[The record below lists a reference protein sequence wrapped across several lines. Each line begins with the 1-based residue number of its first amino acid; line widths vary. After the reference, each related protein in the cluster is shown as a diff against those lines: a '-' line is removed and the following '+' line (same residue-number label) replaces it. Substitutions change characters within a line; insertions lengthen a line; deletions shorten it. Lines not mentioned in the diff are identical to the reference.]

1 MVNADLKI
9 EIEEVTEMRKELE
22 NQMDEGKRRNNWVM
36 GKLDFLTPKNTPTRS
51 SARAKLVSRIE
62 DTGKPLWVQLFQPK
76 YRTAWASLIILAI
89 LTAALTIPQIRA
101 IGNSFLGLFRIEQ
114 IEAVDVGISLST
126 LPQEMEHNFE
136 AIDYLIG
143 DQLSIDKIVQP
154 ILVEDISETKS
165 MVGFDARD
173 PTYPQGEKQIYYQ
186 EATTVRLVIDQK
198 RWQALID
205 TMGYGSFTI
214 PKSADGEEVAIHIP
228 AGVVIGIGD
237 CLYNEINEV
246 KLGHP
251 ETENCTIFLQST
263 SPTFEAPPGV
273 DINKAGQLLLQ
284 ALGMSPAEAEQFSAT
299 INWATT
305 LVVPVPS
312 DMNYQ
317 QVMVEGVKGIYLEE
331 ETYPGE
337 KAVYTLMWLKDD
349 ILNAL
354 IGDGS
359 LEDAL
364 KAVESLN

>member
-1 MVNADLKI
+1 MK
-9 EIEEVTEMRKELE
+9 KELE
-22 NQMDEGKRRNNWVM
+22 NHMDEGKRRNHWV
-36 GKLDFLTPKNTPTRS
+36 GEKLDLLAPKNTPNRS
-51 SARAKLVSRIE
+51 TARAKLDSKIE
-62 DTGKPLWVQLFQPK
+62 EMGKPIWGHHFIPK
-76 YRTAWASLIILAI
+76 YRTVWVSLVTLAI
-89 LTAALTIPQIRA
+89 LAASLTIPQVRV
-101 IGNSFLGLFRIEQ
+101 IGNSFLGLFRVEQ

-136 AIDYLIG
+136 AVDNLIG

-154 ILVEDISETKS
+154 ILVEDIGETRA
-165 MVGFDARD
+165 MVGFAARE
-173 PTYPQGEKQIYYQ
+173 PTYPQDEKQIYYQ
-186 EATTVRLVIDQK
+186 EATTVRLVIDQE

-228 AGVVIGIGD
+228 AGVVVGIGD

-251 ETENCTIFLQST
+251 ETENCTVFLQSN
-263 SPTFEAPPGV
+263 SPTVEAPPGV

-284 ALGMSPAEAEQFSAT
+284 ALGMSPAEAEQFSST

-312 DMNYQ
+312 DMEYR

-349 ILNAL
+349 VLNAL

-364 KAVESLN
+364 KTVESLE